1 MFADVMD
8 LVGHRVE
15 YYCVADLHNGGTC
28 RVTVVLDNG
37 VVIEPLDFC
46 YSVSYKTTGEMEKWL
61 NRVGR
66 KVLSASRRG
75 SAFTLVLGKDDD
87 GTCFKV
93 RVLPDMIRRC

>member
-1 MFADVMD
+1 MPVDVMD

-46 YSVSYKTTGEMEKWL
+46 YSVSYKTTGEMARWL
-61 NRVGR
+61 SRVGR
-66 KVLSASRRG
+66 KVLSASRHD
-75 SAFTLVLGKDDD
+75 SAFTFVLGKGED

-93 RVLPDMIRRC
+93 RVLSERIRRC